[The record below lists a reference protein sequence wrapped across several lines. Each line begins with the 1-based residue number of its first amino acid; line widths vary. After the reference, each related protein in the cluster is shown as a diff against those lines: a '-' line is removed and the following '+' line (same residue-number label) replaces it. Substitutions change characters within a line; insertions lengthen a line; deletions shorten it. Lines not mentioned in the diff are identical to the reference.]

1 MSLFRLEVTNK
12 FPPYSH
18 YLMHSVLTMLSLEA
32 EAWAQFVQPT
42 YEYLLNQDLPSFGKK
57 KTTHFLSFKRPSF
70 LVVNPICSS
79 YRGSLIFWANVA
91 GCGCHSFGGRCFLC
105 ILWTLHPRKNSFI
118 PLWPIVH
125 NSYQQHTQHTR
136 PCEDKTGERRKR
148 GRERGREHSGGRST
162 DRGLGH
168 RRDFQNSKKRQHAG
182 E

>member
-32 EAWAQFVQPT
+32 EGLSSVCSADTWIFTQPR
-42 YEYLLNQDLPSFGKK
+42 FAFFWKK
-57 KTTHFLSFKRPSF
+57 NTFSSLKRPSF
-70 LVVNPICSS
+70 PVLNPTCSS

-125 NSYQQHTQHTR
+125 NSYQQHTRHTR
-136 PCEDKTGERRKR
+136 PWEDKTGVRRKR
-148 GRERGREHSGGRST
+148 GRERRLGRGRT
-162 DRGLGH
+162 TV
-168 RRDFQNSKKRQHAG
+168 
-182 E
+182 